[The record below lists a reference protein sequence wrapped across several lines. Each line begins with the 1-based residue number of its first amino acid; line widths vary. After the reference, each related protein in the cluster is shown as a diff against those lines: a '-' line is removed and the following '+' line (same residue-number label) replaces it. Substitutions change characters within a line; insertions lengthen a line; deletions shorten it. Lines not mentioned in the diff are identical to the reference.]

1 MALVTILAPIQKQID
16 ALAAEPGYPD
26 AAVAACLARPEQ
38 AAPLLRA
45 LLQRAARGTPLSDDE
60 AAQLFLGLHILAKLR
75 DTQSFLPLMR
85 FLRRPFA
92 EVEELIGDVVTA
104 TLPRVIASVY
114 DGDDEALFEI
124 IVDAS
129 LDEFL
134 RDAVWRAATYLTLDG
149 RIARERMRAFIL
161 RFDAEKLA
169 PKGDMAWVGWLG
181 AIAYPGFDDIAATI
195 GAIWIDQRLPPDA
208 ITRRDFDA
216 DLAAAL
222 RAPDDM
228 SRLPP
233 NDMGMIDDVRKALF
247 WADWDGPPAP
257 VVNPM
262 RHVGRNDPCPCGS
275 GKKAKKCCLAVA

>member
-1 MALVTILAPIQKQID
+1 MTILAPIQQHVD
-16 ALAAEPGYPD
+16 ALATEPGYPA
-26 AAVAACLARPEQ
+26 AAVVACLARPEQ

-45 LLQRAARGTPLSDDE
+45 ILQRAARGTALSEPE

-75 DTQSFLPLMR
+75 DAQSFPPLMR

-92 EVEELIGDVVTA
+92 EVEDLIGDTVTT

-124 IVDAS
+124 IADAS
-129 LDEFL
+129 FDELL
-134 RDAVWRAATYLTLDG
+134 RDAVWRAATSLTLDG
-149 RIARERMRAFIL
+149 RIARERMRDVIL
-161 RFDAEKLA
+161 RFNAEKLA

-181 AIAYPGFDDIAATI
+181 AIAYLGFDDIAATI
-195 GAIWIDQRLPPDA
+195 GAAWIDQRLPPDT

-222 RAPDDM
+222 RAPGDM

-233 NDMGMIDDVRKALF
+233 NDMGMIDDVENALS

-257 VVNPM
+257 IVNPM

-275 GKKAKKCCLAVA
+275 GRKAKKCCLAAA